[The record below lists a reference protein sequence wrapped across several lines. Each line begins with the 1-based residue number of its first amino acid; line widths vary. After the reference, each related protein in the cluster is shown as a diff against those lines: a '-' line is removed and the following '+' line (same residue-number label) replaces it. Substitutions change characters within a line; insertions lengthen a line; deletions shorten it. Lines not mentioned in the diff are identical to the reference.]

1 MSKVAREEEDQIFC
15 NPAAHVIMSE
25 VEKAVT
31 LTMAVGDTDEE
42 AAAAAKAPDADD
54 AAGEEE
60 ETASQQRATTI
71 KTPEI
76 VILPDTTNPDVRLPP
91 R

>member
-1 MSKVAREEEDQIFC
+1 MC

-42 AAAAAKAPDADD
+42 VAAAQVADD
-54 AAGEEE
+54 DATEEEE
-60 ETASQQRATTI
+60 ETASQQPATI
-71 KTPEI
+71 KTPDI
-76 VILPDTTNPDVRLPP
+76 VILADTTNPDVRLPP
-91 R
+91 RYILQFQAGLLLG

>member
-1 MSKVAREEEDQIFC
+1 
-15 NPAAHVIMSE
+15 MSE

-42 AAAAAKAPDADD
+42 AAAAKVPDADD
-54 AAGEEE
+54 AAEEEE
-60 ETASQQRATTI
+60 ETASQQLATI

-76 VILPDTTNPDVRLPP
+76 VILADTTNPDVRLPP
-91 R
+91 RYVHAAIDIGYMHAE

>member
-1 MSKVAREEEDQIFC
+1 MT
-15 NPAAHVIMSE
+15 E

-42 AAAAAKAPDADD
+42 AAAAAKVPDADD
-54 AAGEEE
+54 AAEEEE
-60 ETASQQRATTI
+60 ETASQQPATI

-76 VILPDTTNPDVRLPP
+76 VILADTTNPDVRLPP
-91 R
+91 RYIHGDTSP